1 MVSRLGIRCV
11 AVALVLLAL
20 GACSS
25 KKKGGELGE
34 EGAGFK
40 EEGIGGAG
48 SLDAARAGALGAEGG
63 PLADIHFAYDSFEL
77 DDAARRE
84 LQEHARWLTANR
96 QTRVE
101 IEGHCDDR
109 GTIEYNLALGAK
121 RAASAKSYLTSLGVP
136 SDRIT
141 TISYGE
147 ELPLCHE
154 ESESCWQRNRRGHFV
169 VIGQ

>member
-1 MVSRLGIRCV
+1 MVSRVGIRCV
-11 AVALVLLAL
+11 AVAVVLLL
-20 GACSS
+20 VGACSG

-48 SLDAARAGALGAEGG
+48 SLDQARAGALGSESG
-63 PLADIHFAYDSFEL
+63 PLGDIHFAYDSFEL
-77 DDAARRE
+77 DDQARQQ
-84 LQEHARWLTANR
+84 LQEHGRWLNANR

-101 IEGHCDDR
+101 VEGHCDDR

-121 RAASAKSYLTSLGVP
+121 RAASAKSYLTSLGV
-136 SDRIT
+136 SADRIT

-154 ESESCWQRNRRGHFV
+154 EDESCWQRNRRGHFV
-169 VIGQ
+169 VIGN